1 MHLTEVWFTKRG
13 KKMGRNII
21 CVDIGGTFTDVIAL
35 DVETGEVVREKVL
48 STPREP
54 EIAMLGA
61 ISDVLKRIKGKEVEF
76 IVHAS
81 TIATNAILGQVGL
94 ELPKCAM
101 LTTKGFRDIIVIGRQ
116 QRPEL
121 YNIFFQKP
129 RELIQRKYRFE
140 IEERTGP
147 DGSEIT
153 PLNQE
158 DVKRAISKIK
168 EGGIKAVAICFLNS
182 YANPTHEI
190 RTKNL
195 VEKECKVFTV
205 ASSEIC
211 PEYREYER
219 FSTAVVNAVLMPIVS
234 SYLERLRQGL
244 EELGLKCPLLMMK
257 SSGGL
262 ISSQKTVRMPAAIIE
277 SGPAA
282 GVIAATF
289 YAELIDL
296 ENILSFDM
304 GGTTAKAGTIVNRT
318 PEVTREYEVG
328 GRTHKG
334 RLVKG
339 SGYPVR
345 FPFIDL
351 AECSAGGGTIAWVDE
366 GGFLRVG
373 PISAGSDPGPACY
386 GKGGINP
393 TVTDANVVLGRL
405 NPRYLLGGA
414 LKIHKE
420 LAEKAIKEK
429 ICDCLG
435 LDLVEA
441 ASGVIEIVNSEMSRI
456 LRIMSVERGLD
467 PREFALMAFGGAGP
481 MHACWLAEE
490 LSINLIII
498 PPDPGLF
505 SAWGLMSADVTHE
518 VSKPLMTTSID
529 HERLEDLFESLEKEA
544 REVLLEQGIKE
555 GKIFLS
561 RELDVRYLGQSYE
574 LQVSV
579 PPELNK
585 NSLNKVIEAFHE
597 KHRRTYGYYMHD
609 EEVEFVN
616 ARVKAIGRIIR
627 PNIPKQPLQC
637 AVPDENSILGH
648 RYVHFREEGFHK
660 TPIYIRERL
669 KPGNVIEG
677 PAIIEQYDTTTVI
690 PPEWSAKVDEFG
702 SLKVMR

>member
-1 MHLTEVWFTKRG
+1 MG
-13 KKMGRNII
+13 KNII

-48 STPREP
+48 STPKEP
-54 EIAMLGA
+54 EIAMLSA
-61 ISDVLKRIKGKEVEF
+61 VSNVFERIKYKEVEF

-81 TIATNAILGQVGL
+81 TIATNAILGQIGL

-147 DGSEIT
+147 DGSEIM

-168 EGGIKAVAICFLNS
+168 EEDIKAVAICFLNS
-182 YANPTHEI
+182 YANPTHEMKA
-190 RTKNL
+190 KNL

-234 SYLERLRQGL
+234 SYLGRLRQGL
-244 EELGLKCPLLMMK
+244 EEMGLNCPLLMMK

-262 ISSQKTVRMPAAIIE
+262 ISSQRAVRMPAAIIE

-289 YAELIDL
+289 YAELIGL

-304 GGTTAKAGTIVNRT
+304 GGTTAKAGTIVDRT

-373 PISAGSDPGPACY
+373 PVSAGSDPGPACY
-386 GKGGINP
+386 GKGGSDP
-393 TVTDANVVLGRL
+393 TVTDANVILGRL
-405 NPRYLLGGA
+405 NPKYLLGRA

-420 LAEKAIKEK
+420 LAEKAIREK
-429 ICDCLG
+429 ICDSLE
-435 LDLVEA
+435 LDIVEA
-441 ASGVIEIVNSEMSRI
+441 ANGVIEIVNSEMSRI

-498 PPDPGLF
+498 PLDPGLF

-555 GKIFLS
+555 GKIFLF

-579 PPELNK
+579 PSELNE
-585 NSLNKVIEAFHE
+585 NSLNKVIESFHE
-597 KHRRTYGYYMHD
+597 KHRRMYGYYMRD

-616 ARVKAIGRIIR
+616 ARIKAIGRIIR
-627 PNIPKQPLQC
+627 PNIPKQPLQG
-637 AVPDENSILGH
+637 AVPDENSILG
-648 RYVHFREEGFHK
+648 FREVYFGREEEFHK

-669 KPGNVIEG
+669 KPGNMIEG

-690 PPEWSAKVDEFG
+690 PPGWSAKVDEFG
-702 SLKVMR
+702 SLRVVR

>member
-1 MHLTEVWFTKRG
+1 MG
-13 KKMGRNII
+13 KGII
-21 CVDIGGTFTDVIAL
+21 CVDIGGTFTDIIAL
-35 DVETGEVVREKVL
+35 DVETGEIVREKVP
-48 STPREP
+48 STPKEP
-54 EIAMLGA
+54 EIAMLSA
-61 ISDVLKRIKGKEVEF
+61 VSNVLKRIRSKEIEF

-81 TIATNAILGQVGL
+81 TIATNAILGQIGL

-129 RELIQRKYRFE
+129 RELIQRKYRFG

-147 DGSEIT
+147 DGSEIL

-168 EGGIKAVAICFLNS
+168 EEGIKAVAICFLNS
-182 YANPTHEI
+182 YANPTHEMKA
-190 RTKNL
+190 KNL

-234 SYLERLRQGL
+234 SYLGRLRQGL
-244 EELGLKCPLLMMK
+244 EEMGLNCPLLMMK

-262 ISSQKTVRMPAAIIE
+262 ISSQRAVRMPAAIIE

-289 YAELIDL
+289 YAELIGL
-296 ENILSFDM
+296 ENVLSFDM
-304 GGTTAKAGTIVNRT
+304 GGTTAKAGTIVNRA

-386 GKGGINP
+386 GKGGSDP
-393 TVTDANVVLGRL
+393 TVTDANLILGRL
-405 NPRYLLGGA
+405 NPKYLLGGA

-420 LAEKAIKEK
+420 LAEEAIREK
-429 ICDCLG
+429 ICDSLG

-441 ASGVIEIVNSEMSRI
+441 ANGVIEIVNSEMSRI

-498 PPDPGLF
+498 PLDPGLF

-555 GKIFLS
+555 GKIFLF

-579 PPELNK
+579 PSELNE
-585 NSLNKVIEAFHE
+585 NSLNKVIESFHE
-597 KHRRTYGYYMHD
+597 KHRRMYGYCMRD

-616 ARVKAIGRIIR
+616 ARIKAIGRITR
-627 PNIPKQPLQC
+627 PNIPKQPLQG
-637 AVPDENSILGH
+637 AVPDENSILG
-648 RYVHFREEGFHK
+648 FREVYFGREEEFHK
-660 TPIYIRERL
+660 TPIYVRERL
-669 KPGNVIEG
+669 KPGNMIEG

-690 PPEWSAKVDEFG
+690 PPGWSAKVDEFG
-702 SLKVMR
+702 SLRVVR